1 MTQADITTAFEVIVA
16 FNNALIDRMQ
26 DYCASAD
33 MENWRATEAIVNALQ
48 TTIKMLE
55 AIPQEEHR

>member
-1 MTQADITTAFEVIVA
+1 MTQADIDTACDVVVA
-16 FNNALIDRMQ
+16 FNNAFIDRMQ

-33 MENWRATEAIVNALQ
+33 MENWRATETIVNALQ

-55 AIPQEEHR
+55 AIPQEVRR